1 MLARSP
7 EESVQFGGSIARL
20 LVPWGTWLPQK
31 MTPLIS
37 KMEFEWNAS
46 PLLGVL
52 GVWILI
58 LGIASTLA
66 GRSSRGTDKSLTF
79 IFIWALLLYTASG
92 LSLVFA
98 YGIDSTFRCWNRLSI
113 VIMTLAL
120 VVLAKFLSCL
130 KFSHIPIAILVV
142 IVVLTP

>member
-1 MLARSP
+1 MVKRFATTISVFVLVISAPLIRILISKFRGLETVLARSP

-52 GVWILI
+52 GDWILI

-66 GRSSRGTDKSLTF
+66 GRTSRSADKSLGF
-79 IFIWALLLYTASG
+79 L
-92 LSLVFA
+92 
-98 YGIDSTFRCWNRLSI
+98 
-113 VIMTLAL
+113 
-120 VVLAKFLSCL
+120 FLSGPC
-130 KFSHIPIAILVV
+130 FSTLLQNLVLFSPTELTHLFNV
-142 IVVLTP
+142 GIVF